1 MMYQIDKVRLQV
13 KENPDAFPIKNK
25 PEFVTVGRGRH
36 YKDGPISYYA
46 ATKKEAEEKLRELI
60 EYRIGSLRE
69 LLGHYDSLI
78 GVLRKGIAT
87 LEGLSSSRHQE
98 SDSPNRVK

>member
-1 MMYQIDKVRLQV
+1 MYQIDKVRLQV

-36 YKDGPISYYA
+36 YKDGSVLYYA

-60 EYRIGSLRE
+60 EYRIGCLKE

-98 SDSPNRVK
+98 ADSPNRVK

>member
-1 MMYQIDKVRLQV
+1 MYQIDKVRLQV

-36 YKDGPISYYA
+36 YKDGSVLYYA

-60 EYRIGSLRE
+60 EYRIGCLKE

-98 SDSPNRVK
+98 GDSPNRVK

>member
-13 KENPDAFPIKNK
+13 KENPDAFPVKNK
-25 PEFVTVGRGRH
+25 PGHVTVGRNGR
-36 YKDGPISYYA
+36 YKDNPLTYYA

-60 EYRIGSLRE
+60 EYRIGRLKE

-78 GVLRKGIAT
+78 DVLRKGIAA

-98 SDSPNRVK
+98 ADSPNRVK